1 MKKNKIIITSISA
14 ILIAYISSVVIIDPY
29 NYFNTKIVN
38 QDVKNRIAY
47 PLNERL
53 SKIIDYNHHPSPNI
67 LIGDSRI
74 ENLSIDKIKKVSNDT
89 YFNFGYGGCTLPE
102 LMDSFWF
109 AAKQQKLKNVCIGIS
124 FDMYNKYNN
133 TNLFKNALK
142 SSSLFN
148 YIFNGTNFKVIYYL
162 IKDIFSNEKIVLGVP
177 KIKDKELFWQQKV
190 DEQTQKFYKGYKYPE
205 DFNKS
210 LKEIQSYC
218 DKNDINLFF
227 FIPPTYIDLQN
238 KISEFSMTKDYE
250 KFIEDIN
257 SIGKL
262 YDFNHDNE
270 FTRNKDNF
278 FDPFHFRRDLDTLL
292 INEMFKNSSSAITG
306 SFSTDTQK

>member
-1 MKKNKIIITSISA
+1 MKKKQITITIIAA
-14 ILIAYISSVVIIDPY
+14 ILIAYIAAVIIIDPY
-29 NYFNTKIVN
+29 NYFNTRIVN
-38 QDVKNRIAY
+38 QDVKTRIAY

-53 SKIIDYNHHPSPNI
+53 SKIVEYKHNLSPNI

-74 ENLSIDKIKKVSNDT
+74 QNLSVENIKKSTNDT

-109 AAKQQKLKNVCIGIS
+109 AAKQQKLKNVCVGIS

-142 SSSLFN
+142 SSTLFN

-162 IKDIFSNEKIVLGVP
+162 IKDSFSKDKIVLGIP
-177 KIKDKELFWQQKV
+177 KVKDRDLFWQEKV

-205 DFNKS
+205 DFNKE
-210 LKEIQSYC
+210 LKEIQEYC
-218 DKNDINLFF
+218 DKNGINLFF

-238 KISEFSMTKDYE
+238 KISEFSLVE
-250 KFIEDIN
+250 EHERFLGDID

-262 YDFNHDNE
+262 YDFNIDNE

-278 FDPFHFRRDLDTLL
+278 FDPFHSRRDLDTIL
-292 INEMFKNSSSAITG
+292 INVMFKNP
-306 SFSTDTQK
+306 SFTLPTTLISEKHK